1 MLKFSFFYNFVYNQI
16 WLSISGLGFRVHG
29 PGLNPKP
36 IYNQIWLSISGLGF
50 RVHGPGL
57 NPKPVYNQIWLSISG
72 FDNRPALVVG
82 TSHMLEFC
90 MDCTMRT
97 VGHQVFSGLAYV
109 HRVCMNLHEFLPA
122 RACCF
127 LRGFVM

>member
-1 MLKFSFFYNFVYNQI
+1 MATFYMKFLPVGGQKCRRIHKFSFFYNFVYNQI
-16 WLSISGLGFRVHG
+16 WLSISGLGFR
-29 PGLNPKP
+29 
-36 IYNQIWLSISGLGF
+36 ILGF

-90 MDCTMRT
+90 MDCTLRT
-97 VGHQVFSGLAYV
+97 VGHQVFSGLAYI
-109 HRVCMNLHEFLPA
+109 HRVCMNVHEFLPA